1 MDRTYG
7 YPESELNREE
17 KKILSITASS
27 HHLVHLYEGVLPPLI
42 PILLTEFGTDYFH
55 LGMVVTIFSYAFGLG
70 ALPAGYLADR
80 IGSKELIVFYLFG
93 AGLASVLVLPIESLV
108 AYAVIMGCIG
118 LFCSL
123 YHPAANALISHVF
136 QQKGKAFAINGIAG
150 SFGIAVVPVFSAWI
164 GSFFGWRVPHIIF
177 GLIGITIGCF
187 ALALPKR
194 SLSVVST
201 DRRKDEKLDRYER
214 SYLNLVL
221 FFLTAVFLGITYRG
235 IMTFLPAYMGQK
247 VQSSFIPLDPVAIG
261 GTIATVALVF
271 GGVGQYIA
279 GHLVDRYKVEKLY
292 FGVMAIATLWVFL
305 MSESTNAL
313 LIVSAILFALFYF
326 ANQPIQNYI
335 ISSYLPKHRQGL
347 GFGIHFFL
355 VFSVGSTAAAISG
368 YLADRFGLVSVFHVM
383 AMCLLISTLIAGV
396 LLFRTRATTTK

>member
-1 MDRTYG
+1 LDRTYG

-93 AGLASVLVLPIESLV
+93 AGMASVLVLPIESLV

-136 QQKGKAFAINGIAG
+136 QQKGKAFAVNGIAG
-150 SFGIAVVPVFSAWI
+150 SLGIAVVPVFSAWI

-177 GLIGITIGCF
+177 GLIGIALGCF

-194 SLSVVST
+194 SSPAVST
-201 DRRKDEKLDRYER
+201 DRRKDEKLDRYEG

-292 FGVMAIATLWVFL
+292 FGVMIIATLWVFL

-313 LIVSAILFALFYF
+313 LIVSAVLFALFYF

-335 ISSYLPKHRQGL
+335 IASYLPKHRQGL

-383 AMCLLISTLIAGV
+383 ATCLLISALIAGV
-396 LLFRTRATTTK
+396 LLFRTRATTFE